1 MIKIS
6 FTKIRDIYVND
17 LVKVLNLMSA
27 AIPLPTNVT
36 IDHSGNIIIPG
47 ININTIII
55 AIDGSR
61 KKICYRVDSR

>member
-1 MIKIS
+1 
-6 FTKIRDIYVND
+6 
-17 LVKVLNLMSA
+17 MSA

-47 ININTIII
+47 ININKIII

-61 KKICYRVDSR
+61 KKLLHG